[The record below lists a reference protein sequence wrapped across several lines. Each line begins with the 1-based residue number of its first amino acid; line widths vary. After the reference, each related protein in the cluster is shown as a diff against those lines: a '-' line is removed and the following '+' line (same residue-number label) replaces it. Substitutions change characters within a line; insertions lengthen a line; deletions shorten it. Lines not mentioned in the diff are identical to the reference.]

1 MLEQTDF
8 TTSAP
13 APLADLARSAPPAQP
28 AAPAPAPYHGPE
40 RRTSP
45 APVQR
50 WLGLLIDEIDY
61 GMVLLTDDAQVVHV
75 NHLARVELDAGH
87 PLEMRGRSLY
97 ARRSIDTLA
106 LANALSAA
114 ALRGRRCLLKL
125 GEGGQHAM
133 VSVVPL
139 GQQGHGQPA
148 IALVFGKRQVCEPLS
163 VEAFARTHRLT
174 AAETKVLSALCNGVR
189 VSDVAQA
196 HGVETSTVRSQVSS
210 IRAKTGAE
218 SIAALVRQVA
228 VLPPLLGVLRGP
240 GA

>member
-8 TTSAP
+8 ATSAP
-13 APLADLARSAPPAQP
+13 APLAGLSRPAPPAQP
-28 AAPAPAPYHGPE
+28 AAPAPYHGPE
-40 RRTSP
+40 RRATP

-75 NHLARVELDAGH
+75 NHLARVELESGH

-97 ARRSIDTLA
+97 ARRSIDTLT

-125 GEGGQHAM
+125 GEGGHQAM

-139 GQQGHGQPA
+139 GQQGHGEPA

-189 VSDVAQA
+189 VTDVAQA

-228 VLPPLLGVLRGP
+228 VLPPLIGVLRGN
-240 GA
+240 GS